1 MRRFRDYIRFIG
13 FIKPHLWIFIVAAGC
28 MMVETVVGKAASIGA
43 IIPSV
48 TIVLAGKKIILP
60 HQSNMPEFI
69 EDIANKAVNYINSL
83 DRLHLLYLIIY
94 GILVL
99 FLVKEIFTFL
109 QGYLTRNLSL
119 KVVRDVRN
127 QLYNKL
133 ISLSLRF
140 FSKRRTPQL
149 VSRITY
155 DAGVIQNAVAEGV
168 RDLIS
173 ESIQL
178 IVLFISL
185 VIIMVAF
192 SIPWWFVLVFLVI
205 VPLIA
210 YPVRRLGK
218 RLRSI
223 SRDAQEKMSDIN
235 SILYETFSGI
245 RIVKAFDMTSY
256 EKERFRKNNQR
267 FYRIMLKSAKRL
279 AAINP
284 LTEYISIC
292 AGVTVVYF
300 VGRLIITR
308 GLDPGAF
315 TAFLFCLFEMIRPF
329 KKLSNVHLINQRA
342 LAAADRIFN
351 ILDEQPDIKEKKGA
365 LELPGFKDKVE
376 FRNVS
381 FRYEDTY
388 VLKDINL
395 EVQKGEIIAIVGK
408 SGVGKT
414 TLVNLIPRF
423 YDPTAGGIFIDGNN
437 IKDIKLASL
446 RRQIG
451 IVTQETILFNDT
463 IRANIAY
470 GNVEADEIEIKR
482 AAEAANAIEFIQRL
496 PDGFDTLIGDRG
508 VRLSG
513 GERQRI
519 AIARAILKNPPIL
532 ILDEATSQLDTE
544 SERLVQSAINHLIKG
559 RTAFIIAHRLSTV
572 KHASR
577 IVVLDK
583 GEIAEM
589 GTHKELMQRDSIYRR
604 VYELQFKDTP

>member
-1 MRRFRDYIRFIG
+1 
-13 FIKPHLWIFIVAAGC
+13 
-28 MMVETVVGKAASIGA
+28 
-43 IIPSV
+43 
-48 TIVLAGKKIILP
+48 
-60 HQSNMPEFI
+60 
-69 EDIANKAVNYINSL
+69 
-83 DRLHLLYLIIY
+83 
-94 GILVL
+94 
-99 FLVKEIFTFL
+99 
-109 QGYLTRNLSL
+109 
-119 KVVRDVRN
+119 VRDVRN